1 MLLRI
6 PLLLCFLGGTAIAQ
20 IKDPVLLQILRNYE
34 ATLQSKVHPNGLQTM
49 VIEGEGQKIG
59 GEKQRFKTIRKYP
72 NKIRNKTIDAN
83 GVELMAG
90 SNGKTRWGRA
100 ENERKVHFYKTKVSG
115 SFDWL
120 PIIADFENHL
130 SRGLK
135 GDETVQLTRLPNDT
149 SPNSDLL
156 IHVIEARDSSDLKFT
171 YYLNSNNDCI
181 QRMKIETKDGSI
193 LEVHYSNH
201 LPVEGILL
209 AHRVELYQE
218 GELISDESYQTIQV
232 NKFIY
237 DFLFEKP
244 GF

>member
-1 MLLRI
+1 MLFAPRPYVINFGFNVFGYISKGRSISIVSVFCSYLVFCLRPGPLHRAFQLTPQAHPKSWVDGSCRNGVFYTIPNMLLRI

-100 ENERKVHFYKTKVSG
+100 ENERKVHFYKTKV
-115 SFDWL
+115 
-120 PIIADFENHL
+120 
-130 SRGLK
+130 
-135 GDETVQLTRLPNDT
+135 
-149 SPNSDLL
+149 
-156 IHVIEARDSSDLKFT
+156 
-171 YYLNSNNDCI
+171 
-181 QRMKIETKDGSI
+181 
-193 LEVHYSNH
+193 
-201 LPVEGILL
+201 
-209 AHRVELYQE
+209 
-218 GELISDESYQTIQV
+218 
-232 NKFIY
+232 
-237 DFLFEKP
+237 
-244 GF
+244 